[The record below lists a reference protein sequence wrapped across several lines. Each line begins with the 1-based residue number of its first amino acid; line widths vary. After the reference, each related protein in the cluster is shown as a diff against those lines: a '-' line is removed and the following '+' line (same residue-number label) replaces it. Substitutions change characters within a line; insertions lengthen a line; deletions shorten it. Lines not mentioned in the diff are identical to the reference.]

1 MEYLVAYQYISV
13 AYQFRIANRYSS
25 IFIKV
30 KRHCVKV
37 RPVMWNHDRDNG
49 LDYKHWEMQNICS
62 SRRLFVQKLCE
73 IDLACAKLDIA
84 VFTGLTHGAVSRVK

>member
-1 MEYLVAYQYISV
+1 MEYLVVYQYISV

-49 LDYKHWEMQNICS
+49 LDYKHWEMQNIYVAQGDFLCKNC
-62 SRRLFVQKLCE
+62 VKL
-73 IDLACAKLDIA
+73 I
-84 VFTGLTHGAVSRVK
+84 